1 MTRQYYDDF
10 SKLPLAK
17 MAQAITDMTFNYND
31 TKVPTSHY
39 KKLLGKGF
47 EELVEAN
54 VSVSL
59 VATIFNTLQTLQ
71 KESPKL
77 FYQALLCLDTNVK
90 PSNITSSQYQAMEF
104 TWSQFELNKQKHLL
118 AQEYVQMFNQV
129 EENGLTYYMDSLE
142 QDGNSHE
149 AE

>member
-17 MAQAITDMTFNYND
+17 MAQAMTDMTFNYNE

-39 KKLLGKGF
+39 KKQLCKGF
-47 EELVEAN
+47 EELIEAN

-59 VATIFNTLQTLQ
+59 VSTIFNTLQALQ

-77 FYQALLCLDTNVK
+77 FYQALLCLDTSVK
-90 PSNITSSQYQAMEF
+90 PSNITASQYQAMEF
-104 TWSQFELNKQKHLL
+104 TWSQFELNKQKHILDKS
-118 AQEYVQMFNQV
+118 YVQMFNQV
-129 EENGLTYYMDSLE
+129 EENGLSYYLDNQETQNDDFS
-142 QDGNSHE
+142 
-149 AE
+149 

>member
-17 MAQAITDMTFNYND
+17 MAQAMTDMTFNYNE

-39 KKLLGKGF
+39 KKQLGKGF
-47 EELVEAN
+47 EELIEAN

-59 VATIFNTLQTLQ
+59 VSTIFNTLQALQ

-77 FYQALLCLDTNVK
+77 FYQALLCLDTSVK
-90 PSNITSSQYQAMEF
+90 PSNITASQYQAMEF
-104 TWSQFELNKQKHLL
+104 TWSQFELNKQKYMLDKS
-118 AQEYVQMFNQV
+118 YVQMFNQV
-129 EENGLTYYMDSLE
+129 EENGLTYYMDNQETQNDDFS
-142 QDGNSHE
+142 
-149 AE
+149 

>member
-17 MAQAITDMTFNYND
+17 MAQAMTDMTFNYNE

-39 KKLLGKGF
+39 KKQLGKGF
-47 EELVEAN
+47 EELIEAN

-59 VATIFNTLQTLQ
+59 VSTIFNTLQALQ

-77 FYQALLCLDTNVK
+77 FYQALLCLDTSVK
-90 PSNITSSQYQAMEF
+90 PSNITASQYQAMEF
-104 TWSQFELNKQKHLL
+104 TWSQFELNKQKHILDKSN
-118 AQEYVQMFNQV
+118 VQMFNQV
-129 EENGLTYYMDSLE
+129 EENGLSYYLDNQETQNDDFS
-142 QDGNSHE
+142 
-149 AE
+149 

>member
-17 MAQAITDMTFNYND
+17 MAQAMTDMTFNYNE

-39 KKLLGKGF
+39 KKQLGKGF
-47 EELVEAN
+47 EELIEAN

-59 VATIFNTLQTLQ
+59 VSTIFNTLQALQ

-77 FYQALLCLDTNVK
+77 FYQALLCLDTSVK
-90 PSNITSSQYQAMEF
+90 PSNITASQYQAMEF
-104 TWSQFELNKQKHLL
+104 TWSQFELNKQKHMLDKS
-118 AQEYVQMFNQV
+118 YVQMFNQV
-129 EENGLTYYMDSLE
+129 EENGLTYYLDNQETQNDDFS
-142 QDGNSHE
+142 
-149 AE
+149 

>member
-17 MAQAITDMTFNYND
+17 MAQAMTDMTFNYNE

-39 KKLLGKGF
+39 KKQLGKGF
-47 EELVEAN
+47 EELIEAN

-59 VATIFNTLQTLQ
+59 VSTIFNTLQALQ

-77 FYQALLCLDTNVK
+77 FYQALLCLDTSVK
-90 PSNITSSQYQAMEF
+90 PSNITASQYQAMEF
-104 TWSQFELNKQKHLL
+104 TWSQFELNKQKHILDKS
-118 AQEYVQMFNQV
+118 YVQMFNQV
-129 EENGLTYYMDSLE
+129 EENGLSYYLDNQETQNDDFS
-142 QDGNSHE
+142 
-149 AE
+149 